1 MKPLN
6 FPVSSGRCGC
16 RSSKRCHLGVARQTI
31 LENDREADLSTQQA
45 RAQAP
50 SWFSR
55 THGHQ
60 WWRQGDRSPPGT
72 RSQAPFG
79 LISSGP
85 IWLPV
90 EADSMERLKKRRD
103 FLKVQKGRRVY
114 TGLFSVQVLP
124 QEIEMVSRVGF
135 TVSKRVSLSAVKR
148 NRIRRRLKEA
158 IRTQDHGIS
167 ATGADFVI
175 VAKIESLTAPFAR
188 ITSNLTKALQKVVQR
203 HPDDKSASHKRAP

>member
-1 MKPLN
+1 MH
-6 FPVSSGRCGC
+6 
-16 RSSKRCHLGVARQTI
+16 CHLGVARQTI

-50 SWFSR
+50 SWLSR
-55 THGHQ
+55 PHGHQ

-72 RSQAPFG
+72 RSQASFG

-85 IWLPV
+85 VRLLV
-90 EADSMERLKKRRD
+90 KADSMERLKKRRD
-103 FLKVQKGRRVY
+103 FLRVQKGRRVH

-124 QEIEMVSRVGF
+124 QETEVVSRVGF

-158 IRTQDHGIS
+158 MRRVENGVS
-167 ATGADFVI
+167 ARGTDFVI
-175 VAKIESLTAPFAR
+175 VAKLEALDAPFAR
-188 ITSNLTKALQKVVQR
+188 ITSDLTKALRKAVQPN
-203 HPDDKSASHKRAP
+203 PDETSAPDRRAP